1 MERDW
6 RDRAYRFYV
15 TDALKAIGS
24 LNIRYADI
32 VNPVKE
38 TRSAG
43 EIINNL
49 KDKLD
54 KIGGS

>member
-1 MERDW
+1 M
-6 RDRAYRFYV
+6 
-15 TDALKAIGS
+15 
-24 LNIRYADI
+24 RYADI
-32 VNPVKE
+32 INPVKE